1 MILDVALPDG
11 DGLSLVERLRHHPEL
26 HSLPL
31 LVYSARDLSD
41 AERAQLQ
48 LGPTNFL
55 TKARV
60 QAQEVESLVLAMLRA
75 PSQNVHTSGFAVPGV
90 QPFMVSNSYDT
101 SHTHHR

>member
-1 MILDVALPDG
+1 MILDVGLPDG
-11 DGLSLVERLRHHPEL
+11 DGFSLVDRLRHHPEL

-75 PSQNVHTSGFAVPGV
+75 PSQNVHTSGFAVPGM
-90 QPFMVSNSYDT
+90 PSFMVSNSYDT
-101 SHTHHR
+101 PHTHH